1 MRMILE
7 KLDAFLDWAVKP
19 FECVAIG
26 LLFVMLG
33 ANGLNILTRNLFG
46 FSHEAVWPWTMTLFV
61 WWIFFGFYPL
71 YRKRKDVSVYVLLR
85 FLPPAL
91 QRCVGVMVYF
101 SIGVLMLLILAV
113 MPHFIGLQ
121 AGLIEI
127 VAIPR
132 FWLSV
137 PLVLALVF
145 VALDA
150 IVQACCLCLGLKV
163 FEPFGKAGV

>member
-91 QRCVGVMVYF
+91 
-101 SIGVLMLLILAV
+101 
-113 MPHFIGLQ
+113 
-121 AGLIEI
+121 
-127 VAIPR
+127 
-132 FWLSV
+132 
-137 PLVLALVF
+137 
-145 VALDA
+145 
-150 IVQACCLCLGLKV
+150 
-163 FEPFGKAGV
+163 